1 MLTETLRHKQQRY
14 ADQKRITTNAGE
26 TNSEIAERIAAASL
40 DEKEANNNKGK
51 TSAEQKVGGSNA
63 EMGAKDRWCLARRPN
78 IRLLAH
84 MHEHSAKIT
93 RFIYL

>member
-1 MLTETLRHKQQRY
+1 LLTETLRHKQQRY

-40 DEKEANNNKGK
+40 DENNKGK
-51 TSAEQKVGGSNA
+51 TLNNEQRIGTIAE
-63 EMGAKDRWCLARRPN
+63 ERGAKDRWCLARRPN